1 MGGLSKTYGRIIEN
15 LSVTYGNFI
24 AKAWP
29 TYGEIMALRSNKF
42 IENLAINPVREH
54 ISKWPEFDSRSEQHL
69 VTRSCSLRQSWVR
82 SPVGTLFQAD
92 PSWIPS
98 FPQQNSSL
106 SRVRIRALHAAKLSP
121 AGDKSAI
128 IFR

>member
-54 ISKWPEFDSRSEQHL
+54 ISKWPEFDSRSEQHFGDSEL
-69 VTRSCSLRQSWVR
+69 LPEAVMGS
-82 SPVGTLFQAD
+82 
-92 PSWIPS
+92 IPGRDT
-98 FPQQNSSL
+98 FSS
-106 SRVRIRALHAAKLSP
+106 
-121 AGDKSAI
+121 
-128 IFR
+128 